1 MPTSSQSQILSVVDY
16 QLIQRQQQ
24 TGVYNRT
31 TKSVVRPSI
40 QRTPGFSQDQGH
52 ERDDARPSINKE
64 AADEQQSSP
73 PPLAPQLIT
82 RRRSSDKF
90 SDGKSGPAHS

>member
-40 QRTPGFSQDQGH
+40 QRTPGIPQEQGQV
-52 ERDDARPSINKE
+52 RDDTRPSIDKQP
-64 AADEQQSSP
+64 ADEQQSSP
-73 PPLAPQLIT
+73 PALASRLIA

-90 SDGKSGPAHS
+90 SDGKNGRA